1 MRTALTMPLAAAAL
15 AAALATPA
23 AAAPLVY
30 VEGGSNQI
38 GVGTDLGD
46 LGLGTNTVTG
56 SRSVIEIFSV
66 DLPATL
72 RLTNISLTVSN
83 LSLMIPP
90 PQFGNSRGIA
100 RVRDAITGD
109 ATFTTNDT
117 FTLFS
122 GAYDG
127 AVPII
132 VELLGF
138 TPFEGN
144 RGVAYDYV
152 VSFTVVETPQP
163 DPVSVPEPFGLAL
176 FGAGLAGLAAARRRT
191 PTTTQA

>member
-1 MRTALTMPLAAAAL
+1 MPLAAAAL
-15 AAALATPA
+15 AAALAMPA
-23 AAAPLVY
+23 AAAPLIY
-30 VEGGSNQI
+30 VEGGSNQL

-56 SRSVIEIFSV
+56 SRSFIEIFSV
-66 DLPATL
+66 TLPETL
-72 RLTNISLTVSN
+72 RVTNISLTVTN
-83 LSLMIPP
+83 LSLRIPP
-90 PQFGNSRGIA
+90 PEFGNSRGIS
-100 RVRDAITGD
+100 RVRDVITGS

-117 FTLFS
+117 YTLFS

-127 AVPII
+127 EVPII

-144 RGVAYDYV
+144 TGVAYDYV
-152 VSFTVVETPQP
+152 VSFTVVETPPP
-163 DPVSVPEPFGLAL
+163 DPVSVPEPVGLAL

-191 PTTTQA
+191 STTPTQA